1 MKIAIIGQQDF
12 GKAVLE
18 AFLARGDEAVAV
30 FCAPEKEGARP
41 DALRVAAQQKGLRV
55 HQFKSLRDPEAAR
68 AMQEAGAG
76 IGIMAFVT
84 QFAPQEFVTIPQ
96 HGTIQYH
103 PSLLPKYRG
112 PSSINWPIIKGETE
126 TGLTIFRPTDG
137 LDEGAVILQ
146 KKTPIS
152 PDDTLGTVYFDRLF
166 PMGVQ
171 AMLEAADLVMAGK
184 HTETAQ
190 DESKASY
197 EGWCRTAEAKID
209 WAKPI
214 DHVYN
219 LIRGCNPAPGAW
231 TTLNGKRLVI
241 FDARKIVFR
250 RFADVPGKIGEVTA
264 VTPQSFQITAQGGSI
279 EVLKARLDDGK
290 KVSGG
295 ELAQAGGINSG
306 AVLVLQR

>member
-1 MKIAIIGQQDF
+1 MRIAIVGQQDF

-18 AFLARGDEAVAV
+18 AFLARGDEVGAV

-41 DALRVAAQQKGLRV
+41 DALRAAAQAKGLKV
-55 HQFKSLRDPEAAR
+55 HQFKSLRDPEASI
-68 AMQEAGAG
+68 AMKEAGAD
-76 IGIMAFVT
+76 IGIMAFVL
-84 QFAPQEFVTIPQ
+84 QFAPQEFVTIPK

-112 PSSINWPIIKGETE
+112 PSSINWPIIKGDTE
-126 TGLTIFRPTDG
+126 TGLTIFRPSDG
-137 LDEGAVILQ
+137 LDEGSVILQ
-146 KKTPIS
+146 KKTPIG
-152 PDDTLGTVYFDRLF
+152 PDDTLGSVYFDRLF

-171 AMLEAADLVMAGK
+171 AMLEAADLVLAGK
-184 HTETAQ
+184 YTETAQ
-190 DESKASY
+190 DESQASY

-214 DHVYN
+214 DHIYN

-231 TTLNGKRLVI
+231 TTLNGKKLQI
-241 FDARKIVFR
+241 FDARKILFR

-264 VTPQSFQITAQGGSI
+264 ITPQSFNVVGQGGTI
-279 EVLKARLDDGK
+279 EVLKARFEDGK

-295 ELAQAGGINSG
+295 ELAQAGGITDGTLLG
-306 AVLVLQR
+306 A

>member
-18 AFLARGDEAVAV
+18 AFLSRGDEVGAV
-30 FCAPEKEGARP
+30 FCAPEKGGARP
-41 DALRVAAQQKGLRV
+41 DALRAAAQEKGLKV
-55 HQFKSLRDPEAAR
+55 HQFKSLRDPEAAKAIR
-68 AMQEAGAG
+68 DAGADL
-76 IGIMAFVT
+76 GIMAFVL
-84 QFAPQEFVTIPQ
+84 QFAPQDFVKIPK

-126 TGLTIFRPTDG
+126 TGLTIFRPSDG

-152 PDDTLGTVYFDRLF
+152 PDDTLGTIYFDRLF

-171 AMLEAADLVMAGK
+171 AMVEAADLVLAGK
-184 HTETAQ
+184 HTETVQ
-190 DESKASY
+190 DESRASY
-197 EGWCRTAEAKID
+197 EGWCKSGEAKID

-231 TTLNGKRLVI
+231 TTLNGKKLQI
-241 FDARKIVFR
+241 FDARKTLFR
-250 RFADVPGKIGEVTA
+250 RFADVPGKIGEVTNI
-264 VTPQSFQITAQGGSI
+264 TDKSFKVTAQGGTI
-279 EVLKARLDDGK
+279 EVLRAKFEDGK

-295 ELAQAGGINSG
+295 ELAQSGGIAAGSQLG
-306 AVLVLQR
+306 G

>member
-18 AFLARGDEAVAV
+18 AFLNRGDQVAAV

-41 DALRVAAQQKGLRV
+41 DSLRAAAQEKGLKV
-55 HQFKSLRDPEAAR
+55 HQFKSLRDPEASQ
-68 AMQEAGAG
+68 AMKDAGVD
-76 IGIMAFVT
+76 IGIMAFVL
-84 QFAPQEFVTIPQ
+84 QFAPQEFVTIPK

-103 PSLLPKYRG
+103 PSLLRKFRG

-126 TGLTIFRPTDG
+126 TGLTIFRPSDG

-146 KKTPIS
+146 KKTPLS

-171 AMLEAADLVMAGK
+171 AMLEAADLVLAGK
-184 HTETAQ
+184 HSETVQ
-190 DESKASY
+190 DESQSSY
-197 EGWCRTAEAKID
+197 EGWCRTAEAKLD

-219 LIRGCNPAPGAW
+219 LILGCNPAPGAW
-231 TTLNGKRLVI
+231 TTFNGKKLQI
-241 FDARKIVFR
+241 FDARKTLFR
-250 RFADVPGKIGEVTA
+250 RFADVPGKIGEVTD
-264 VTPQSFQITAQGGSI
+264 VTAQSFKVTAQGGTI
-279 EVLKARLDDGK
+279 EVVRAKFEDGK
-290 KVSGG
+290 KVGGG
-295 ELAQAGGINSG
+295 EAAQAGGIGPGSLLG
-306 AVLVLQR
+306 A